1 MESGEELLHGE
12 LESDTELRDL
22 LVRLENFS
30 ADGDSFSEWHR
41 DVVTVEDVAEAL
53 GLEPNFVAA
62 ELADMRR
69 QDIEARLVGV
79 MRELEEPLYRVE
91 RTSPELRRDANPLLK
106 LRSVREL
113 MERNRPQLEL
123 PRRPKQSA
131 EELRREREQSQRTLF
146 ILIGIAV
153 LIVLIGLLR

>member
-12 LESDTELRDL
+12 LESDIELRDL

-30 ADGDSFSEWHR
+30 ADGDSFSERHR

-79 MRELEEPLYRVE
+79 MRELEEPMYRVE

>member
-1 MESGEELLHGE
+1 MESGEELLHVE
-12 LESDTELRDL
+12 LESDFELRDL
-22 LVRLENFS
+22 LLRLENFS
-30 ADGDSFSEWHR
+30 AEGDVLSKRDR

-53 GLEPNFVAA
+53 GLEPDFVAA

-69 QDIEARLVGV
+69 QDVEARLVGV

-91 RTSPELRRDANPLLK
+91 RTSPELRAEANPLLK

-113 MERNRPQLEL
+113 MERNRRTFEL
-123 PRRPKQSA
+123 PRRPSQSA
-131 EELRREREQSQRTLF
+131 EEVRREREHSQRTLY

-153 LIVLIGLLR
+153 LIVLVGLLR

>member
-1 MESGEELLHGE
+1 MESGEELLHVE
-12 LESDTELRDL
+12 LESDGELRDL
-22 LVRLENFS
+22 LIRLENFS
-30 ADGDSFSEWHR
+30 ADGDSFSERHR

>member
-1 MESGEELLHGE
+1 MESGEELLHVE
-12 LESDTELRDL
+12 LESDVELRDL
-22 LVRLENFS
+22 LLRLENFS
-30 ADGDSFSEWHR
+30 GEGDSFSERHR

>member
-1 MESGEELLHGE
+1 MESGEELLYGE

-22 LVRLENFS
+22 LIRLDNFS
-30 ADGDSFSEWHR
+30 ADGDSFSERHR

>member
-1 MESGEELLHGE
+1 
-12 LESDTELRDL
+12 
-22 LVRLENFS
+22 
-30 ADGDSFSEWHR
+30 
-41 DVVTVEDVAEAL
+41 VVTVEDVAEAL

-131 EELRREREQSQRTLF
+131 YELRREREQSQRTLF

>member
-1 MESGEELLHGE
+1 MESGEELLHVE
-12 LESDTELRDL
+12 LESDGELRDL
-22 LVRLENFS
+22 LLRLENFS
-30 ADGDSFSEWHR
+30 GEGDVLSKRQR

-53 GLEPNFVAA
+53 GLEPEFVAS

>member
-1 MESGEELLHGE
+1 MESGEELLHVE
-12 LESDTELRDL
+12 LESDGELRDL
-22 LVRLENFS
+22 LLRLENFS
-30 ADGDSFSEWHR
+30 GEGDVLSKRQR

-53 GLEPNFVAA
+53 GLEPEFVAS
-62 ELADMRR
+62 ELVDMRR
-69 QDIEARLVGV
+69 QDIEAMLVGV
-79 MRELEEPLYRVE
+79 MRELEEPTYRVE